1 MVSSLFTLRC
11 CVLCKQRED
20 WTWLCAMCSEQSTE
34 SKHGENH
41 LSDWHPC
48 SIPCTSVI
56 RISGLSCSS
65 SWHSSY
71 RILWRTGSAQALETL
86 GALSEGERLPPSSK
100 YRAKPGNL
108 PVHAER
114 APIVSG
120 EGRWAH
126 SGPGRESMA
135 WYRLERWEQHTQGL
149 ARGSMVQEG
158 GERKAAE
165 VNSSLI
171 LPGAKDFSHRQ
182 PVLVVP
188 PPLTGL
194 GWSSSPLV
202 SDLFVAQ
209 KGFDL
214 WKFLSFPGLVCWI
227 CIAKC
232 SIQNC
237 HPMPTSSHFSNT
249 F

>member
-1 MVSSLFTLRC
+1 MGKIIYRIGIPVAFLVLQWSGSLVWVAAVADTPATGFYEG
-11 CVLCKQRED
+11 REVHKHWRHWEHWVRGKD
-20 WTWLCAMCSEQSTE
+20 FLLAPSTE
-34 SKHGENH
+34 QNLVTFLCMQKEH
-41 LSDWHPC
+41 
-48 SIPCTSVI
+48 
-56 RISGLSCSS
+56 R
-65 SWHSSY
+65 
-71 RILWRTGSAQALETL
+71 LWVGR
-86 GALSEGERLPPSSK
+86 
-100 YRAKPGNL
+100 
-108 PVHAER
+108 
-114 APIVSG
+114 

-126 SGPGRESMA
+126 SGPRRESTV
-135 WYRLERWEQHTQGL
+135 WYRLERWEQHTEGL

-158 GERKAAE
+158 GGRKAAE
-165 VNSSLI
+165 VSSSLI

-194 GWSSSPLV
+194 SRSSSPLV
-202 SDLFVAQ
+202 SDLFIAQ

-237 HPMPTSSHFSNT
+237 HPMPTFSHFSNT
-249 F
+249 FLKHRSQFLQRRKPVKYRLT